1 MAARTFDF
9 NAEDDLSKWLKALEG
24 NEGPREIKAGECFD
38 FSFKPVAPSIK
49 YVFSKGS
56 NGVFHGNKYIGQ
68 GKLTGSTLIVNP
80 HKSVTVENFALS
92 HITNLN

>member
-1 MAARTFDF
+1 MAHINPLNDEV
-9 NAEDDLSKWLKALEG
+9 NKWLKSFGLSTQ
-24 NEGPREIKAGECFD
+24 PREIKAGDISDLFITHT
-38 FSFKPVAPSIK
+38 PTK

-56 NGVFHGNKYIGQ
+56 NGVFYGNKYIGQ
-68 GKLTGSTLIVNP
+68 GTLTGSTLIVSP